1 MRQVTNPGAVAA
13 AAAATEGV
21 LMRLRGLLTRPIR
34 LERRGID
41 WHFVLA
47 PLPRA
52 TAVDGERSAASAPR
66 KRDAMP
72 SLTNDQVAEVC
83 ANLRAVLGGEH
94 GRHPRMPSLALLE
107 RALHKN
113 GVRGIDEVPAC
124 VLRHAAQSLDA
135 IDLDQYGPGLVVLRR
150 RVGQVLRRRHGDG
163 RPREAI
169 PQPVLRPCRARRG
182 RGSAAR
188 LLRQPDRVHRPRPDV
203 RRPRQ
208 LRRPGAVVPLR
219 NTRRPGRRRN
229 WSRSAPAEAG
239 RTGPGSR
246 CRSRWASAT

>member
-1 MRQVTNPGAVAA
+1 MRQATNPGAAAA

-21 LMRLRGLLTRPIR
+21 LLRLRSLLTRPIR

-41 WHFVLA
+41 WHFVLE
-47 PLPRA
+47 PLPRSP
-52 TAVDGERSAASAPR
+52 DSQRPPAPSPR
-66 KRDAMP
+66 NRGAMP
-72 SLTNDQVAEVC
+72 SMTNDQVAEVC
-83 ANLRAVLGGEH
+83 ANLRAVLGGEL

-135 IDLDQYGPGLVVLRR
+135 IDLDRYGSGLVVLRR

-169 PQPVLRPCRARRG
+169 PQPVLRT
-182 RGSAAR
+182 AA
-188 LLRQPDRVHRPRPDV
+188 PV
-203 RRPRQ
+203 
-208 LRRPGAVVPLR
+208 
-219 NTRRPGRRRN
+219 
-229 WSRSAPAEAG
+229 APAD
-239 RTGPGSR
+239 GPRDFSDSLTEFIDLDRMFADHGN
-246 CRSRWASAT
+246 

>member
-1 MRQVTNPGAVAA
+1 MRQARNLGAAVA

-21 LMRLRGLLTRPIR
+21 LLRLRGLLTRPIR

-41 WHFVLA
+41 WHFVLE

-52 TAVDGERSAASAPR
+52 THGPRAAALSAPPSSR
-66 KRDAMP
+66 KGDAMP
-72 SLTNDQVAEVC
+72 SMTNDQVAEVC

-113 GVRGIDEVPAC
+113 GVRGIDEVPAA

-150 RVGQVLRRRHGDG
+150 RVGQVLRRRYGDG

-169 PQPVLRPCRARRG
+169 PLPVLRP
-182 RGSAAR
+182 AA
-188 LLRQPDRVHRPRPDV
+188 PVEATDRPRDFSDSLTEFIDLD
-203 RRPRQ
+203 RMFADH
-208 LRRPGAVVPLR
+208 GK
-219 NTRRPGRRRN
+219 
-229 WSRSAPAEAG
+229 
-239 RTGPGSR
+239 
-246 CRSRWASAT
+246 

>member
-1 MRQVTNPGAVAA
+1 MRQATNPGAAAA

-21 LMRLRGLLTRPIR
+21 LLRLRSLLTRPIR

-41 WHFVLA
+41 WHFVLEPPPRSPDSQRPAA
-47 PLPRA
+47 PSPRN
-52 TAVDGERSAASAPR
+52 
-66 KRDAMP
+66 RDAMP
-72 SLTNDQVAEVC
+72 SMTNDQVAEVC
-83 ANLRAVLGGEH
+83 ANLRAVLGGEL

-135 IDLDQYGPGLVVLRR
+135 IDLDRYGSGLVVLRR

-169 PQPVLRPCRARRG
+169 PQPVLRT
-182 RGSAAR
+182 AA
-188 LLRQPDRVHRPRPDV
+188 PVVAADGPRDFSDS
-203 RRPRQ
+203 
-208 LRRPGAVVPLR
+208 LTEFIDLDKMFADHG
-219 NTRRPGRRRN
+219 N
-229 WSRSAPAEAG
+229 
-239 RTGPGSR
+239 
-246 CRSRWASAT
+246 

>member
-1 MRQVTNPGAVAA
+1 MRQATNPGAAAA

-21 LMRLRGLLTRPIR
+21 LLRLRSLLTRPIR

-41 WHFVLA
+41 WHFVLEPPPRSPDSQRPAA
-47 PLPRA
+47 PSPRN
-52 TAVDGERSAASAPR
+52 
-66 KRDAMP
+66 RDAMP
-72 SLTNDQVAEVC
+72 SMTNDQVAEVC
-83 ANLRAVLGGEH
+83 ANLRTVLGGEL

-135 IDLDQYGPGLVVLRR
+135 IDLDRYGSGLVVLRR

-169 PQPVLRPCRARRG
+169 PQPVLRT
-182 RGSAAR
+182 AA
-188 LLRQPDRVHRPRPDV
+188 PVVAADGPRDFSDS
-203 RRPRQ
+203 
-208 LRRPGAVVPLR
+208 LTEFIDLDKMFADHG
-219 NTRRPGRRRN
+219 N
-229 WSRSAPAEAG
+229 
-239 RTGPGSR
+239 
-246 CRSRWASAT
+246 